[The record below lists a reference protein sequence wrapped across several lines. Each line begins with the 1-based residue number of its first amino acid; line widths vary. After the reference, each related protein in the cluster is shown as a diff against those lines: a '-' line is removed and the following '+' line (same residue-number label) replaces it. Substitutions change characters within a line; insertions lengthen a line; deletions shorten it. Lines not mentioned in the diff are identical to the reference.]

1 MQIKL
6 IILIICVSLVTI
18 GFAAPPPQANKPAD
32 KANDVPGSILG
43 GSTFREIPPGGIIS
57 RRAGVPVVGGVLQAF
72 PAIGPLL
79 NNLLGSLGGKSG
91 KGQLGSLLGGK
102 SGKGN

>member
-32 KANDVPGSILG
+32 KANDALGSILG
-43 GSTFREIPPGGIIS
+43 GSNSGR
-57 RRAGVPVVGGVLQAF
+57 L
-72 PAIGPLL
+72 PLL
-79 NNLLGSLGGKSG
+79 GGLLNGLLGGKSG
-91 KGQLGSLLGGK
+91 KGQLGSLLASERIQPSK
-102 SGKGN
+102 PQ